1 MMKIHPWGGCNCHLA
16 THVCCRGG
24 CLGARRW
31 AARGRGG
38 GGYGLSGV
46 VVACVAAVGRG
57 IIDAG
62 SGLRGGSS
70 AAGV

>member
-24 CLGARRW
+24 RLGARRW
-31 AARGRGG
+31 AARGRGR
-38 GGYGLSGV
+38 GYGLSGV
-46 VVACVAAVGRG
+46 VVACAAAVGRG
-57 IIDAG
+57 IIGAG
-62 SGLRGGSS
+62 SGLRGGGC

>member
-1 MMKIHPWGGCNCHLA
+1 MDVIVILPRMFVAGAVVLG
-16 THVCCRGG
+16 RGV
-24 CLGARRW
+24 
-31 AARGRGG
+31 GRLVVGG